1 MRGVRIV
8 EQYLKKNIKDGILM
22 SKLVFAGYLIS
33 MFGLRMPAPKY
44 APIYKTNCEYNVIF
58 YTVLVSRY
66 YWLEIVSPL
75 IFLSMIPS
83 VAAK

>member
-1 MRGVRIV
+1 MGVV
-8 EQYLKKNIKDGILM
+8 EQYRKKNIKDGILM
-22 SKLVFAGYLIS
+22 SKLVSAGYLIC
-33 MFGLRMPAPKY
+33 MFGLSMPLPKY
-44 APIYKTNCEYNVIF
+44 APIYKHNYEYDVIF
-58 YTVLVSRY
+58 YTVLD